1 MSSKDDRMRWDFW
14 RRKRR
19 ETDLDDEIA
28 YDLAMEAEERVRSG
42 VARQE
47 AEQASRR
54 DFGNVLLL
62 KEGIREMWG
71 WTSIERL
78 AQDLRYGWR
87 TLRKNPLFA
96 TMAVL
101 SLALGIGANTAI
113 FSFMDAILMRALPV
127 QRPGELVILNWHTK
141 GPPGVVHG
149 LSGSWYNDRHTGW
162 TSGDFPYP
170 AFESLRAN
178 NSVLSSMFG
187 FADAGRLNLSV
198 QGQTDLVD
206 GQLVSGN
213 FFNSLGV
220 RPAVGRLISEDD
232 DRSGAAPTVVIS
244 YNYWRR
250 RFAGSADAI
259 GQPVFLNRMA
269 FTIAG
274 VSAPE
279 FFGVDPGDAPDL
291 FIPLHV
297 APLFSENPQ
306 DEAKLRFLDK
316 NFYWVEIMGRL
327 RPGASLRQAQADLA
341 ARFQRYVDGTAST
354 KEEKVDEPALAL
366 AGGGSGIDSLRREY
380 SKPLYVL
387 MAMVGLILA
396 IACAN
401 IANLLLARAA
411 ARRREIAVRL
421 SLGAGRLRVIRQL
434 MTESV
439 LLALLGGVLGVWVAA
454 LGIRFLTWLL
464 ANGRDSFTLRADLS
478 WQVLGFTFALALI
491 TGILFGLV
499 PAIQATRIDITPAL
513 KQVRASAPRSGLR
526 LNKILV
532 IYQIAISLLL
542 TIAAGLFVRTL
553 SALHS
558 VELGF
563 DRENVLLFRLNA
575 KQAGYSDAALAR
587 FYTDLWARFRT
598 IPGVRD
604 VSLSDFALVSGAGGQ
619 TGVAIPGRPVQQG
632 REPGTSVLKIGP
644 AFFSTMRIPILLGRE
659 LQERDMT
666 GPFQAAVVN
675 EVFAKKYFPNE
686 NPTGRHFGFSEGG
699 RKFDDIEIVGVA
711 KAARYN
717 SLKQAIPPVV
727 YIPFSRRVDGISFEL
742 RTYGDPLGLVATV
755 RQIVRQADP
764 RVPVSDVNTQSRQ
777 IDQTIYRERI
787 FAQLCSCFA
796 GLALLMSCIGL
807 YGMLAYTVARRTG
820 EIGIRMALGADR
832 HGIIRMV
839 VREMIWIGATGLAI
853 GLAAAW
859 GTTRYLESFLF
870 GLKPR
875 DPVAILLATG
885 MLAAALVLA
894 CYEPAMRASR
904 IDPLTALRHE

>member
-1 MSSKDDRMRWDFW
+1 MRWDFW
-14 RRKRR
+14 RRKQRTR
-19 ETDLDDEIA
+19 FDDEIA
-28 YDLAMEAEERVRSG
+28 FDLALEAAERIRAGASPREAER
-42 VARQE
+42 
-47 AEQASRR
+47 ASRR
-54 DFGNVLLL
+54 DFGNVPLL

-71 WTSIERL
+71 WTSLERL

-87 TLRKNPLFA
+87 TLRNNPLFT

-127 QRPGELVILNWHTK
+127 RRPGDLVILNWHTK
-141 GPPGVVHG
+141 GLPGVVHG
-149 LSGSWYNDRHTGW
+149 MSGSWYDDPHTGW
-162 TSGDFPYP
+162 NCGDYPFPAY
-170 AFESLRAN
+170 ELLRAN

-198 QGQTDLVD
+198 SGQTDLVD

-213 FFNSLGV
+213 FFSGLGV
-220 RPAVGRLISEDD
+220 RPAAGRLNGDDD
-232 DRSGAAPTVVIS
+232 DRGAATPAVVIS

-259 GQPVFLNRMA
+259 GQSIFLNRMP

-274 VSAPE
+274 VSAAE
-279 FFGVDPGDAPDL
+279 FIGVDPAGAPDL
-291 FIPLHV
+291 FIPLHA
-297 APLFSENPQ
+297 APLFAEDPQ
-306 DEAKLRFLDK
+306 DDAKQRFLDK

-327 RPGASLRQAQADLA
+327 RPGTSLGQAQTDLA
-341 ARFQRYVDGTAST
+341 ARFQRYVNSTAST
-354 KEEKVDEPALAL
+354 GEEKVDLPALVL

-421 SLGAGRLRVIRQL
+421 SLGAGRLRVVRQL
-434 MTESV
+434 LTESV
-439 LLALLGGVLGVWVAA
+439 LLAFLGGLAGVWVAA
-454 LGIRFLTWLL
+454 LGIRFPTWLL
-464 ANGRDSFTLRADLS
+464 ANGRDGFTLHANLS
-478 WQVLGFTFALALI
+478 WQVLAFTFALALI

-499 PAIQATRIDITPAL
+499 PAIQATTMDITPAL
-513 KQVRASAPRSGLR
+513 KQIRASAPRSRLR
-526 LNKILV
+526 LNRALAV
-532 IYQIAISLLL
+532 YQIAISLLL
-542 TIAAGLFVRTL
+542 TIAAVLFVRTL
-553 SALHS
+553 SSLHS
-558 VELGF
+558 IKLGF

-575 KQAGYSDAALAR
+575 KQAGYSDRALER

-598 IPGVRD
+598 LPGVLD
-604 VSLSDFALVSGAGGQ
+604 VSLSDFALVSGAGSQ
-619 TGVAIPGRPVQQG
+619 TGVAIPGWSAQHG
-632 REPGTSVLKIGP
+632 RESRTSVLKIGP
-644 AFFSTMRIPILLGRE
+644 TFFSTMRIPILLGRE

-666 GPFQAAVVN
+666 GPGHVAVVN
-675 EVFAKKYFPNE
+675 EVFAKKYFPHE
-686 NPTGRHFGFSEGG
+686 SPTGRHFGFGG
-699 RKFDDIEIVGVA
+699 GDGKFAEFEIVGVA

-717 SLKQAIPPVV
+717 SLRQAIPPVV
-727 YIPFSRRVDGISFEL
+727 YIPFSQRVDGVSFEL
-742 RTYGDPLGLVATV
+742 RTHGDPLRLVATV
-755 RQIVRQADP
+755 RQIVRQVEP
-764 RVPVSDVNTQSRQ
+764 RVPVSDMNTQSRQ
-777 IDQTIYRERI
+777 IDQTINRERI

-796 GLALLMSCIGL
+796 ALALLISCIGL
-807 YGMLAYTVARRTG
+807 YGMMAYTVARRTA

-832 HGIIRMV
+832 HRIIWMV
-839 VREMIWIGATGLAI
+839 LREMIWIGVTGLTI

-870 GLKPR
+870 GLKSK
-875 DPVAILLATG
+875 DPLTILLAAG
-885 MLAAALVLA
+885 ILVAALVLA
-894 CYEPAMRASR
+894 GYHPAMRASR

>member
-1 MSSKDDRMRWDFW
+1 MKRWDFW
-14 RRKRR
+14 RPKRR
-19 ETDLDDEIA
+19 ETELDDEMA
-28 YDLAMEAEERVRSG
+28 YDLALDTEERMRAG
-42 VARQE
+42 VTRQE
-47 AEQASRR
+47 AEGASRR
-54 DFGNVLLL
+54 DFGNVLQL

-71 WTSIERL
+71 WTSVERL

-87 TLRKNPLFA
+87 TLRNNPLFA

-113 FSFMDAILMRALPV
+113 FSFMDVILMRALPV
-127 QRPGELVILNWHTK
+127 RRPGDLVILNWHTK
-141 GPPGVVHG
+141 GLPGVVHG
-149 LSGSWYNDRHTGW
+149 MSGSWYDDPHTGW
-162 TSGDFPYP
+162 SCGDYPFPAY
-170 AFESLRAN
+170 ELLRAN
-178 NSVLSSMFG
+178 NRVLSSMFG
-187 FADAGRLNLSV
+187 FAAAGRLNLSV
-198 QGQTDLVD
+198 SGQTDLVD

-213 FFNSLGV
+213 FFSSLGV
-220 RPAVGRLISEDD
+220 RPAAGRLISDDD
-232 DRSGAAPTVVIS
+232 DRGGATPAVVIS

-259 GQPVFLNRMA
+259 GQSIFLNRMP

-274 VSAPE
+274 VSAAE
-279 FFGVDPGDAPDL
+279 FFGVDPAGAPDL
-291 FIPLHV
+291 FIPLHA
-297 APLFSENPQ
+297 APLFAEDPQ
-306 DEAKLRFLDK
+306 DDAKQRFLDK

-327 RPGASLRQAQADLA
+327 RPGTSLGQAQTDLA
-341 ARFQRYVDGTAST
+341 ARFQRYVNSTAST
-354 KEEKVDEPALAL
+354 EEEKVDLPALVL

-434 MTESV
+434 LTESV
-439 LLALLGGVLGVWVAA
+439 LLAFLGGLAGVWVAA

-464 ANGRDSFTLRADLS
+464 ANGRDGFTLHANLS
-478 WQVLGFTFALALI
+478 WQLLAFTFALALT

-499 PAIQATRIDITPAL
+499 PAIQATTMDITPAL
-513 KQVRASAPRSGLR
+513 KQIRASAPRSRLR
-526 LNKILV
+526 LNRMLA
-532 IYQIAISLLL
+532 IYQIAVSLLL
-542 TIAAGLFVRTL
+542 TIAAVLFVRTL
-553 SALHS
+553 SRLHS

-575 KQAGYSDAALAR
+575 KQAGYSDRALER

-598 IPGVRD
+598 LPGVRD
-604 VSLSDFALVSGAGGQ
+604 VSLSDFALVSGAGSQ
-619 TGVAIPGRPVQQG
+619 TGVAIPGRPAQHG
-632 REPGTSVLKIGP
+632 RESGTSVLKIGP
-644 AFFSTMRIPILLGRE
+644 TFFSTMRIPILLGRE

-666 GPFQAAVVN
+666 GPFKVAVVN

-686 NPTGRHFGFSEGG
+686 NPTGRRFGFGG
-699 RKFDDIEIVGVA
+699 DGGKFDEFEIIGVA

-717 SLKQAIPPVV
+717 SLKEVIPPLV
-727 YIPFSRRVDGISFEL
+727 YIPFSRRIDGVSFEL
-742 RTYGDPLGLVATV
+742 RTHGDPLGLVATV
-755 RQIVRQADP
+755 SRIVRQVEP

-777 IDQTIYRERI
+777 IDQTINRERI

-796 GLALLMSCIGL
+796 ALALLISCIGL
-807 YGMLAYTVARRTG
+807 YGMMAYTVARRTA

-832 HGIIRMV
+832 HRIIWMV
-839 VREMIWIGATGLAI
+839 VREMIWIGVTGLTI

-870 GLKPR
+870 GLKSK
-875 DPVAILLATG
+875 DPLTILLAAG
-885 MLAAALVLA
+885 ILVAALVLA
-894 CYEPAMRASR
+894 GCDPAMRASR

>member
-1 MSSKDDRMRWDFW
+1 MMRWDFW

-19 ETDLDDEIA
+19 ETELDDEITH
-28 YDLAMEAEERVRSG
+28 DLALDTEERMRAG
-42 VARQE
+42 VTRQE
-47 AEQASRR
+47 AERASRR

-71 WTSIERL
+71 WISLERL

-87 TLRKNPLFA
+87 TLRNNPLFG

-113 FSFMDAILMRALPV
+113 FSFMDAILMRGLPV

-149 LSGSWYNDRHTGW
+149 MSGSWYDDPRTGW
-162 TSGDFPYP
+162 SSGDYPFP
-170 AFESLRAN
+170 AFELLRAN

-213 FFNSLGV
+213 FFSSLGV
-220 RPAVGRLISEDD
+220 HPSAGRLIGDDD
-232 DRSGAAPTVVIS
+232 DRSDAAPAVVIGYS
-244 YNYWRR
+244 YWRR

-259 GQPVFLNRMA
+259 GRSIFVNRMP

-274 VSAPE
+274 VSAPR
-279 FFGVDPGDAPDL
+279 FFGMDPAGAPDL
-291 FIPLHV
+291 FIPLHA
-297 APLFSENPQ
+297 APLFAEDPQ
-306 DEAKLRFLDK
+306 DDAKQRFLDK

-327 RPGASLRQAQADLA
+327 RPGTSLGQAQTDLA
-341 ARFQRYVDGTAST
+341 ARFQRYVNSTAST
-354 KEEKVDEPALAL
+354 EEEKVDLPALVL

-434 MTESV
+434 LTESL
-439 LLALLGGVLGVWVAA
+439 LLAFLGGILGVWVAA

-464 ANGRDSFTLRADLS
+464 ANGRDSFTLHANLS
-478 WQVLGFTFALALI
+478 WQVLAFTFALALI

-499 PAIQATRIDITPAL
+499 PAIQATTVDITPAL
-513 KQVRASAPRSGLR
+513 KQIRASAPRGGLR
-526 LNKILV
+526 LNRMLA

-542 TIAAGLFVRTL
+542 TIAAVLFVRTL
-553 SALHS
+553 SSLHS

-575 KQAGYSDAALAR
+575 KQAGYNDAALAR

-619 TGVAIPGRPVQQG
+619 TGVTIPGRPARPG
-632 REPGTSVLKIGP
+632 RESGTSVLKIGP
-644 AFFSTMRIPILLGRE
+644 TFFSTMRIPILLGRE

-666 GPFQAAVVN
+666 GPSKVAVVN

-686 NPTGRHFGFSEGG
+686 NPTGRHFGFGG
-699 RKFDDIEIVGVA
+699 GDGKFDDFEIIGVA

-717 SLKQAIPPVV
+717 SLKRAIPPVV
-727 YIPFSRRVDGISFEL
+727 YIPFSQRVDGMSFEL
-742 RTYGDPLGLVATV
+742 RTHGDPLSLVATV
-755 RQIVRQADP
+755 RQIVRQVEP

-777 IDQTIYRERI
+777 IDQTINRERI

-807 YGMLAYTVARRTG
+807 YGMMAYTVERRTG

-832 HGIIRMV
+832 HRIIWMV
-839 VREMIWIGATGLAI
+839 LREMIWLGATGLTI

-875 DPVAILLATG
+875 DPLAILLSTG
-885 MLAAALVLA
+885 ILVSALVLA
-894 CYEPAMRASR
+894 CHDPAIRASR
-904 IDPLTALRHE
+904 IEPLTALRHE

>member
-1 MSSKDDRMRWDFW
+1 MAHWDFW

-19 ETDLDDEIA
+19 DTELDDEIA
-28 YDLAMEAEERVRSG
+28 YDLALDTEERMRSG

-47 AEQASRR
+47 AERASRR

-71 WTSIERL
+71 WTSLERL

-87 TLRKNPLFA
+87 TLRMNPLFT

-127 QRPGELVILNWHTK
+127 RSPGDLVILNWHTK

-149 LSGSWYNDRHTGW
+149 MSGNWYADPHTGW
-162 TSGDFPYP
+162 NCGDYPFPAY
-170 AFESLRAN
+170 ELLRAN

-187 FADAGRLNLSV
+187 FANAGRLSLSV
-198 QGQTDLVD
+198 QGQSDLVN

-213 FFNSLGV
+213 FFSGLGV
-220 RPAVGRLISEDD
+220 SPAAGRLIREDD
-232 DRSGAAPTVVIS
+232 DRSGATPAVVIS

-250 RFAGSADAI
+250 RFAGSADAV
-259 GQPVFLNRMA
+259 GQSIFLNRKP
-269 FTIAG
+269 FKIAG

-279 FFGVDPGDAPDL
+279 FFGVNPAGAPDL
-291 FIPLHV
+291 FIPLHA
-297 APLFSENPQ
+297 APLLSEDPQ
-306 DEAKLRFLDK
+306 EDERTKFLDK

-327 RPGASLRQAQADLA
+327 RPGTTLRQAQSDLA
-341 ARFQRYVDGTAST
+341 ARFQRYVNSTAST
-354 KEEKVDEPALAL
+354 EEERVDLPALVL
-366 AGGGSGIDSLRREY
+366 ADGGSGIDSLRREY
-380 SKPLYVL
+380 AKPLYVL

-411 ARRREIAVRL
+411 ARQREIAVRL

-434 MTESV
+434 LTESL
-439 LLALLGGVLGVWVAA
+439 LLALLGGMLGVGIAS

-464 ANGRDSFTLRADLS
+464 ANGSDNFTLRANLN
-478 WQVLGFTFALALI
+478 WQVLAFTFALALS

-499 PAIQATRIDITPAL
+499 PAIQATAIDITPAL
-513 KQVRASAPRSGLR
+513 KQIRASAPRSRLR
-526 LNKILV
+526 LNKMLV
-532 IYQIAISLLL
+532 ICQIAISLLL

-553 SALHS
+553 LSLHA

-563 DRENVLLFRLNA
+563 DRENVLLFRLDA
-575 KQAGYSDAALAR
+575 KQAGYSDAALER

-598 IPGVRD
+598 VPGVRD
-604 VSLSDFALVSGAGGQ
+604 VSLSDLTLVSGAVGQ
-619 TGVAIPGRPVQQG
+619 TEVKIPGRPAPQG
-632 REPGTSVLKIGP
+632 RESGTSVLKIGP
-644 AFFSTMRIPILLGRE
+644 TFFSTMRIPILLGRE

-666 GPFQAAVVN
+666 GHAKVAVVN

-686 NPTGRHFGFSEGG
+686 NPTGRYFGFGDGG
-699 RKFDDIEIVGVA
+699 KFGEFEIIGEA

-717 SLKQAIPPVV
+717 SLKRAIPPVV
-727 YIPFSRRVDGISFEL
+727 YIPFSHRVDSVSFEL
-742 RTYGDPLGLVATV
+742 RTLGDPLALVATV
-755 RQIVRQADP
+755 RQIVRQVEP
-764 RVPVSDVNTQSRQ
+764 RVPISDVNTQSRQ
-777 IDQTIYRERI
+777 IDQTINNERI

-796 GLALLMSCIGL
+796 ALALLISCIGL
-807 YGMLAYTVARRTG
+807 YGMMAYTVARRTG

-832 HGIIRMV
+832 QRIIRTV
-839 VREMIWIGATGLAI
+839 LGEVIWLGATGLTI
-853 GLAAAW
+853 GLGAAW

-870 GLKPR
+870 GLKPT
-875 DPVAILLATG
+875 DPLAILSATG
-885 MLAAALVLA
+885 ILVAVLVLA
-894 CYEPAMRASR
+894 CCDPAMRASR
-904 IDPLTALRHE
+904 IDPLAALRHE

>member
-1 MSSKDDRMRWDFW
+1 MMRWDFW
-14 RRKRR
+14 RRERR
-19 ETDLDDEIA
+19 ETDLEDEIA
-28 YDLAMEAEERVRSG
+28 YDLALDAEERIRSG
-42 VARQE
+42 ITRQE
-47 AEQASRR
+47 AERASRR

-71 WTSIERL
+71 WTSLERL
-78 AQDLRYGWR
+78 GHDLRYGWR

-127 QRPGELVILNWHTK
+127 WRPGDLVILNWHTK

-149 LSGSWYNDRHTGW
+149 MSGSWYNDPHTGW
-162 TSGDFPYP
+162 SSGDYPFP
-170 AFESLRAN
+170 AFELLRAN

-213 FFNSLGV
+213 FFSSLGV
-220 RPAVGRLISEDD
+220 RPAAGRLISDFD
-232 DRSGAAPTVVIS
+232 DRSGATPAVVIS

-250 RFAGSADAI
+250 RFAGSTDAV
-259 GQPVFLNRMA
+259 GQSIFLNRMP
-269 FTIAG
+269 FMIAG

-279 FFGVDPGDAPDL
+279 FFGVNPAGAPDL
-291 FIPLHV
+291 FVPLHA
-297 APLFSENPQ
+297 APLFSEDPQ
-306 DEAKLRFLDK
+306 DDEKTRFLDK

-327 RPGASLRQAQADLA
+327 RPGTTLRHAQSDLA
-341 ARFQRYVDGTAST
+341 ARFQRYVNSTAST
-354 KEEKVDEPALAL
+354 EEEKVDLPALVL
-366 AGGGSGIDSLRREY
+366 ADGGSGIDSLRREY
-380 SKPLYVL
+380 AKPLYLL

-411 ARRREIAVRL
+411 TRRREIAVRL

-434 MTESV
+434 LTESL
-439 LLALLGGVLGVWVAA
+439 LLAFLGGMLGVWVAA

-464 ANGRDSFTLRADLS
+464 ANGRDSFTLHANLS
-478 WQVLGFTFALALI
+478 WQVLAFTFALALI
-491 TGILFGLV
+491 TGILFGVV
-499 PAIQATRIDITPAL
+499 PAVQATKIDITPAL
-513 KQVRASAPRSGLR
+513 KQIRASASRSGLR
-526 LNKILV
+526 LNKMLATH
-532 IYQIAISLLL
+532 QIAISLLL
-542 TIAAGLFVRTL
+542 TIAAVLFVRTL
-553 SALHS
+553 ASLHS

-575 KQAGYSDAALAR
+575 KQAGYSDAALER

-619 TGVAIPGRPVQQG
+619 TGVTIPGRPAQPG
-632 REPGTSVLKIGP
+632 RESRTSVLIIGP
-644 AFFSTMRIPILLGRE
+644 TFFSTMRIPILLGRE
-659 LQERDMT
+659 LQERDIT
-666 GPFQAAVVN
+666 GPAKVAVVN
-675 EVFAKKYFPNE
+675 EVFAKQYFPNE
-686 NPTGRHFGFSEGG
+686 NPIGRHFGGFGGEGG
-699 RKFDDIEIVGVA
+699 KLDDFEIIGVA
-711 KAARYN
+711 KTARYN
-717 SLKQAIPPVV
+717 SLKGATPPVV
-727 YIPFSRRVDGISFEL
+727 YIPFNQRVDGMLFEL
-742 RTYGDPLGLVATV
+742 RTHSDPLGLVSMV

-764 RVPVSDVNTQSRQ
+764 RVPISDVNTQSQQ
-777 IDQTIYRERI
+777 IDQTINRERI

-796 GLALLMSCIGL
+796 TLALLMSCIGL

-820 EIGIRMALGADR
+820 EIGVRMALGADR
-832 HGIIRMV
+832 HRIIRMV
-839 VREMIWIGATGLAI
+839 LSEMIWIGATGLTI
-853 GLAAAW
+853 GLVAAW
-859 GTTRYLESFLF
+859 GTTHYLESFLF
-870 GLKPR
+870 GLKPK
-875 DPVAILLATG
+875 DPLAILLATG
-885 MLAAALVLA
+885 ILAVALILA

>member
-1 MSSKDDRMRWDFW
+1 MMRWDFW
-14 RRKRR
+14 RRKQR

-28 YDLAMEAEERVRSG
+28 YDLALDAEERMRAG
-42 VARQE
+42 VTRQE
-47 AEQASRR
+47 ADRASRR
-54 DFGNVLLL
+54 DFGNVPLL
-62 KEGIREMWG
+62 KEGMREMWG
-71 WTSIERL
+71 WTSLERL

-87 TLRKNPLFA
+87 TLRQNPLFA

-113 FSFMDAILMRALPV
+113 FSFMDAILLRALPV
-127 QRPGELVILNWHTK
+127 RRPGELVILNWHTK
-141 GPPGVVHG
+141 GPPTVVHG
-149 LSGSWYNDRHTGW
+149 MSGSWYNDPHTGW
-162 TSGDFPYP
+162 SSGDYPFPAY
-170 AFESLRAN
+170 ELLRASN
-178 NSVLSSMFG
+178 RALSSMFG
-187 FADAGRLNLSV
+187 FADAGQLNLSV

-206 GQLVSGN
+206 AQLVSGN
-213 FFNSLGV
+213 FFSSLGV
-220 RPAVGRLISEDD
+220 RPAAGRWISDDD
-232 DRSGAAPTVVIS
+232 DRSGAPPIVVMS
-244 YNYWRR
+244 YSYWRR

-259 GQPVFLNRMA
+259 GQSIFLNLMP

-279 FFGVDPGDAPDL
+279 FFGVNPGGAPDL
-291 FIPLHV
+291 FIPLHA
-297 APLFSENPQ
+297 APLFAEDQ
-306 DEAKLRFLDK
+306 QEDAKQRFLDK

-327 RPGASLRQAQADLA
+327 RPCTSLGQAQTDLA
-341 ARFQRYVDGTAST
+341 ALFQRYVNSTAST
-354 KEEKVDEPALAL
+354 EEEKVDLPELVL

-421 SLGAGRLRVIRQL
+421 SLGAGRLRVVRQL
-434 MTESV
+434 LTESV
-439 LLALLGGVLGVWVAA
+439 LLAFLGGVLGVWVAG

-464 ANGRDSFTLRADLS
+464 ANGRDSFTLHANLS
-478 WQVLGFTFALALI
+478 WPVLAFTFALALT

-499 PAIQATRIDITPAL
+499 PAIQATRIDIAPAL
-513 KQVRASAPRSGLR
+513 KQIRASAPPSRLR
-526 LNKILV
+526 LNKMLA

-553 SALHS
+553 SSLHS

-575 KQAGYSDAALAR
+575 KQTGYSDQALAR
-587 FYTDLWARFRT
+587 FYMDLWARFRT

-604 VSLSDFALVSGAGGQ
+604 VTLSDFALVSGAGGQ
-619 TGVAIPGRPVQQG
+619 TGVTIPGRPHQPG
-632 REPGTSVLKIGP
+632 RESETSVLKIGP

-666 GPFQAAVVN
+666 GPFKVAVVN
-675 EVFAKKYFPNE
+675 EVFAKKYFPHE
-686 NPTGRHFGFSEGG
+686 NPTGRHFGFGG
-699 RKFDDIEIVGVA
+699 GDGKFAEFEIVGVA
-711 KAARYN
+711 KAARYD

-727 YIPFSRRVDGISFEL
+727 YIPFSQRVDGVSFEL
-742 RTYGDPLGLVATV
+742 RARGDPLGLVATV
-755 RQIVRQADP
+755 RQIVRQVDS
-764 RVPVSDVNTQSRQ
+764 RVPASDVNTQARQ
-777 IDQTIYRERI
+777 IDQTINRERI

-807 YGMLAYTVARRTG
+807 YGMMAYTVARRTG

-832 HGIIRMV
+832 RRIASMV
-839 VREMIWIGATGLAI
+839 LREMIWIGATGLAI
-853 GLAAAW
+853 GLAVAW

-870 GLKPR
+870 GLKPK
-875 DPVAILLATG
+875 DPLAILLATG
-885 MLAAALVLA
+885 ILAAALVLA
-894 CYEPAMRASR
+894 CYDPAMRASR